1 MLSEKDFTVLKEE
14 NELLK
19 KRLEQ
24 NEKLI
29 LKKNVSISKM
39 DATISE
45 KEVIISEKEVI
56 ISEKEAL
63 IAKLSRML
71 FGQKRERFEHPD
83 SQQLSLPFE
92 IEPEVKAALEEKL
105 EDKRQ
110 KIATTERKKST
121 HKGRKPLPSHLEV
134 VEVIIEPDVDTTE
147 MVCVGEEI
155 TEELAYQPEKIFIR
169 RYIRKKYAP
178 KSGEGK
184 FAIANLPER
193 IIPKGIP
200 SNELL
205 TQICVDKYVDHSPLH
220 RTQGRF
226 ARNQIDINK
235 NTINGW
241 ISKGAKHLDILYEYL
256 KAQVIAKGYLQV
268 DETTLKVLDRN
279 LKGKSHLG
287 YYWVYH
293 CPIDGTL
300 FFEYHPSREA
310 KHVNH
315 TLKDFKG
322 YLQTDGYAGYRGL
335 AQKKGITPLACM
347 AHARRKF
354 DEALQNDPLRA
365 QKGLLYIQALYH
377 IEEKARKENL
387 SPPKR
392 KELRLIESLPI
403 INAFAKW
410 MTEENKRVLPKSKIA
425 TAFRYSSERWDE
437 LSAYLYDG
445 ILEIDNN
452 LIENAIRP
460 IALGRKNYMFAG
472 NHEAAQRAAMIYT
485 FFGICK
491 KHNVNPTQ
499 WLNFVFANIQSTS
512 IRDLHLLLPQNFK
525 ANNM

>member
-1 MLSEKDFTVLKEE
+1 MLSEKDYTLLKKE

-19 KRLEQ
+19 KRIEQ
-24 NEKLI
+24 HENLLSEKDI
-29 LKKNVSISKM
+29 IIAKK
-39 DATISE
+39 DTAISE
-45 KEVIISEKEVI
+45 KDLT

-63 IAKLSRML
+63 IAKLNRML

-92 IEPEVKAALEEKL
+92 IEPEVQAILEEKL
-105 EDKRQ
+105 EEKRQ
-110 KIATTERKKST
+110 KVAEHERKKST

-134 VEVIIEPDVDTTE
+134 VDVVIEPNVDTTE
-147 MVCVGEEI
+147 MICVGEET
-155 TEELAYQPEKIFIR
+155 TEELAYQPEKLFIR

-184 FAIANLPER
+184 FAIGNLPER

-200 SNELL
+200 SNELVS
-205 TQICVDKYVDHSPLH
+205 QILVDKYIDHLPLY
-220 RTQGRF
+220 RIQGRF

-241 ISKGAKHLDILYEYL
+241 VGQALSQLEILYDYL
-256 KAQVIAKGYLQV
+256 KAQVVAKGYLQV
-268 DETTLKVLDRN
+268 DETTLKVLDSK

-293 CPIDGTL
+293 SPIDNIL
-300 FFEYHPSREA
+300 FFEYHPSREG
-310 KHVNH
+310 KHVNQ
-315 TLKDFKG
+315 TLKEFKG
-322 YLQTDGYAGYRGL
+322 YLQTDGYAGYHAL
-335 AQKKGITPLACM
+335 AQKKDIKSLACM

-354 DEALQNDPLRA
+354 DEALQNDPIRA
-365 QKGLLYIQALYH
+365 KKALLYIQALYL
-377 IEEKARKENL
+377 IEEKARNENL
-387 SPPKR
+387 NSPER
-392 KELRLIESLPI
+392 KELRLSESLTI

-410 MTEENKRVLPKSKIA
+410 MTAENKRVLPKSKIA
-425 TAFRYSSERWDE
+425 TAFRYSIERWDE

-460 IALGRKNYMFAG
+460 IALGRKNYLFAG
-472 NHEAAQRAAMIYT
+472 NHDAAQRSAMIYS

-491 KHNVNPTQ
+491 KHKVNPSN
-499 WLNFVFANIQSTS
+499 WLNFVFANIHSTS
-512 IRDLHLLLPQNFK
+512 IQELHLLLPQNFK
-525 ANNM
+525 TKGM